1 MKAWWQQ
8 LNLREQR
15 LVMAMSAVIAVF
27 VLYGLI
33 WQPLNE
39 SIAASKLKLERQ
51 QTLLAWVEE
60 NTQRYQQAKR
70 NGAMNSSSA
79 SLSSIVNRTSR
90 ANDITITRMQ
100 PQGDDLQ
107 VWIDEISF
115 NQLLSWLEQLAS
127 RENLQVKNIDLSS
140 ADQEGVVRVRRLQL
154 GKS

>member
-8 LNLREQR
+8 LNVREQK
-15 LVMAMSAVIAVF
+15 LVIVMSALVSIF
-27 VLYGLI
+27 ILYSLI

-39 SIAASKLKLERQ
+39 GIADKKLKIERQ
-51 QTLLAWVEE
+51 QALLTWVEE

-70 NGAMNSSSA
+70 SGGRSSGE
-79 SLSSIVNRTSR
+79 SLSSIINRTSR
-90 ANDITITRMQ
+90 LDKINITRMQ

-115 NQLLSWLEQLAS
+115 NALLSWLEKLAS
-127 RENLQVKNIDLSS
+127 REGLQVKSIDLSK
-140 ADQEGVVRVRRLQL
+140 AEQQGVVRVRRLQL

>member
-1 MKAWWQQ
+1 MKTWWQQ
-8 LNLREQR
+8 LNIREQR
-15 LVMAMSAVIAVF
+15 LVLAMSVVISVF

-39 SIAASKLKLERQ
+39 KIASTQLKIERQ
-51 QTLLAWVEE
+51 QALLAWVED

-70 NGAMNSSSA
+70 NGGSKSGA

-90 ANDITITRMQ
+90 SNNITITRMQ

-115 NQLLSWLEQLAS
+115 NQLLSWLEHLAS
-127 RENLQVKNIDLSS
+127 RENLQVKNIDLSL
-140 ADQEGVVRVRRLQL
+140 ADQQGVVRVRRLQL
-154 GKS
+154 GKN

>member
-8 LNLREQR
+8 LNVREQK
-15 LVMAMSAVIAVF
+15 LVIVMSALVSIF
-27 VLYGLI
+27 ILYSLI

-39 SIAASKLKLERQ
+39 GIADKKLKIERQ
-51 QTLLAWVEE
+51 QALLTWVEE

-70 NGAMNSSSA
+70 SGGRRSGE
-79 SLSSIVNRTSR
+79 SLSSIINRTSR
-90 ANDITITRMQ
+90 LDKINITRMQ

-115 NQLLSWLEQLAS
+115 NALLSWLEKLAS
-127 RENLQVKNIDLSS
+127 REGLQVKSIDLSK
-140 ADQEGVVRVRRLQL
+140 AEQQGVVRVRRLQL